1 MDLNATGKSTSRA
14 RGRIAEVLADARAS
28 LKEPSRPFTPATL
41 DHRTSLS
48 SLSTLDKH
56 GCNKLPYH
64 PFFRCCDNGSDKFES
79 F

>member
-1 MDLNATGKSTSRA
+1 MLLNMDLNVTGKSTSRA

-56 GCNKLPYH
+56 GDNIPPLRSFSY
-64 PFFRCCDNGSDKFES
+64 CCDGV
-79 F
+79 